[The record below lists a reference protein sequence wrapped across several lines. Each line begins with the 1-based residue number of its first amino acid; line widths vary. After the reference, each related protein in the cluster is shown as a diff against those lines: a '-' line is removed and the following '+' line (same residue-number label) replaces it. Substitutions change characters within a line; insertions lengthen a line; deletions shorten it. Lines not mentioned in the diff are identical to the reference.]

1 MWLRG
6 AGSLHNKMLD
16 SILRSTMQFFDSTPS
31 GRILNRFSKDV
42 DAIENG
48 IPNAF
53 RRLLICFF
61 QVLASLM
68 IISSVTPMFIVP
80 LVPIA
85 VAYLIMRNYYIKSV
99 RQLKRMHSVSRSP
112 IFSHF
117 SECLMGV
124 STIRAFREQDKFVHV
139 NQQHIDKSSMYYF
152 PVTIADRWL
161 SLRLDLIKS
170 TLILFASLFAV
181 LARDYI
187 DPSMA
192 ALSITYSLN
201 VSLNSEFLSY
211 T

>member
-1 MWLRG
+1 MWLKG
-6 AGSLHNKMLD
+6 AGSLHNRMLD
-16 SILRSTMQFFDSTPS
+16 SILRSTMQFFESTPS

-42 DAIENG
+42 DATEKG
-48 IPNAF
+48 IPDSF
-53 RRLLICFF
+53 RRLLITCF
-61 QVLASLM
+61 QVLSSLVV
-68 IISSVTPMFIVP
+68 ISSVTPLFILP

-85 VAYLIMRNYYIKSV
+85 VLYLLMRSVYIKSV

-117 SECLMGV
+117 SECLTGV
-124 STIRAFREQDKFVHV
+124 STIRAFKEQEKFVGV
-139 NQQHIDKSSMYYF
+139 NEQHIDRSSMFFF
-152 PVTIADRWL
+152 PVNIADRWL

-170 TLILFASLFAV
+170 LLILFASLFAV

-192 ALSITYSLN
+192 ALSITYALN
-201 VSLNSEFLSY
+201 VTLIM